1 MNHLRTLSLLLLL
14 SSAMVS
20 KANQVND
27 TLSTPYGDKIIVTYE
42 LVQKGNQFEVRF
54 KEVRKKLGTENKR
67 TYKDLAE
74 VKVMFFDH
82 IGFSDVT
89 FKGLPPGVLMIP
101 PGITYTKSEDGYI
114 DLDDQPTLVFECKST
129 DATIGLNIPMFLVH
143 YEKKHRYKIFAKCD
157 DLVIE
162 AKPAPNSQ
170 QSSTGKDNGGA
181 SVMPL
186 LQEEALSD
194 VDSDALTSLQ
204 YIAEELS
211 KTEKLP
217 FSDMLVQQVE
227 NLKILKFKVQNKE
240 IASKIDEIISEF
252 ESKKADLEA
261 KAAEEAKRQQ
271 EAENRKMDS
280 TAFAQCTT
288 ITDYEAYI
296 KAHPN
301 GAYLAEAQEMKTQL
315 EEEAATQA
323 AKEKRRKIWMIVG
336 GVLLGILI
344 FIGNQVL
351 QNFRNMKMQ
360 RNMMQMQ
367 QNAANQ
373 AQNMAKKKVQGEV
386 RKQTGKMAGQVKKTS
401 KDAINQSVGKIK
413 PGKPNGNNN
422 RVSI

>member
-1 MNHLRTLSLLLLL
+1 MTVLRSILLSLLLAF
-14 SSAMVS
+14 SVVS
-20 KANQVND
+20 VAHQVTD
-27 TLSTPYGDKIIVTYE
+27 TLATPYGDRVIVTYD
-42 LVQKGNQFEVRF
+42 LVRKGNQFEVKF
-54 KEVRKKLGTENKR
+54 KEVRKKLGAENKR
-67 TYKDLAE
+67 SYKDLAE

-89 FKGLPPGVLMIP
+89 FKGLPPAVFMIP
-101 PGITYTKSEDGYI
+101 PGIAYTQSEDGYL
-114 DLDDQPTLVFECKST
+114 DLDDQPALAFESKSA
-129 DATIGLNIPMFLVH
+129 DATVSLNIPMFLVH

-162 AKPAPNSQ
+162 AKTVAYSQ
-170 QSSTGKDNGGA
+170 QSRAGQDNDDISA
-181 SVMPL
+181 MQL
-186 LQEEALSD
+186 LQEEALTD

-227 NLKILKFKVQNKE
+227 SLKILKFKVQNKE
-240 IASKIDEIISEF
+240 IASRIDEIIREF
-252 ESKKADLEA
+252 ESKKAVLEA
-261 KAAEEAKRQQ
+261 KTAKEAKRQQ
-271 EAENRKMDS
+271 ETENRKMDS

-288 ITDYEAYI
+288 MADYEAYI

-301 GAYLAEAQEMKTQL
+301 GVYLVEAQEMKAKL
-315 EEEAATQA
+315 EEEAAAQT
-323 AKEKRRKIWMIVG
+323 AKEKRRKIWMVVG

-344 FIGNQVL
+344 FVGNQVL

-367 QNAANQ
+367 QNAAAQ
-373 AQNMAKKKVQGEV
+373 AQNMAKKKVQGEI
-386 RKQTGKMAGQVKKTS
+386 RKQTGKMAGQVKQKS
-401 KDAINQSVGKIK
+401 KDVINQGAGKIN
-413 PGKPNGNNN
+413 PSKPNGNNK